1 MYDFYMKLLYR
12 LWLIIVT
19 DFQTRDCRC
28 RDCTVVGFTTTY
40 AISAHH
46 HKRCEFEFRSWPPWY
61 NWNIV
66 ESGIKHHNLSLLLLL
81 ASKHDT
87 IVISWQIADIYK
99 MNDGR

>member
-46 HKRCEFEFRSWPPWY
+46 HKRCEFEFRSWG
-61 NWNIV
+61 
-66 ESGIKHHNLSLLLLL
+66 GILNTTLCDK
-81 ASKHDT
+81 
-87 IVISWQIADIYK
+87 VCQ
-99 MNDGR
+99 